1 MKKQV
6 AAEKHNYVRSSLAKG
21 IPYCTEKNTLSAK
34 HTGPHPLSTM
44 ARDKKGGKACRGSTK
59 LVRISRG
66 STIASHR
73 EKIQR
78 HPTTQDRHRR
88 TDTKRDPSSN
98 TDTQTETTPP
108 PSRHIHTHRQQ
119 HHIEPPQSPP
129 LMPTVPA
136 YQSQINQNPN
146 ITCTAKSI
154 ESEFLRVKNDKD
166 QEM

>member
-1 MKKQV
+1 MQKQV

-88 TDTKRDPSSN
+88 TNTQRDPP
-98 TDTQTETTPP
+98 TQTHKQRQPLPLADTFTHTENNITSSLHSPR
-108 PSRHIHTHRQQ
+108 PSCQ
-119 HHIEPPQSPP
+119 QSPHIRVRS
-129 LMPTVPA
+129 TKT
-136 YQSQINQNPN
+136 QISHVQQ
-146 ITCTAKSI
+146 KV
-154 ESEFLRVKNDKD
+154 LRVNF
-166 QEM
+166 